1 MRIKLG
7 CSGDRRVVLLVRT
20 HWSAA
25 DWRLRLLLLLP
36 PHTLC
41 AVCSAPSKSV
51 SQSVVVSV
59 QPAAAVVVVGGR
71 EGKEGKERKRM
82 DERNR
87 AEVNSTGGG
96 GGTALHSTQQVVK
109 AGTVRQIRQQP
120 DKRTVT
126 QAAQR

>member
-1 MRIKLG
+1 MATGVL
-7 CSGDRRVVLLVRT
+7 CSVRT

-71 EGKEGKERKRM
+71 EEGKEGKERKRM
-82 DERNR
+82 NERNR

-96 GGTALHSTQQVVK
+96 GGTALHSTQQVVEE
-109 AGTVRQIRQQP
+109 GTVRQIRQQP